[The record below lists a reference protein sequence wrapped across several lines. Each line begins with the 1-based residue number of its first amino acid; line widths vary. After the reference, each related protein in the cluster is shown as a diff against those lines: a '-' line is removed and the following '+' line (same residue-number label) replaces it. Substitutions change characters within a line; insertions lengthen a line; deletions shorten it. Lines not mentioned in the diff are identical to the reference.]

1 MILIISYG
9 LSYLFTFTS
18 SILETTYETAL
29 KYQYINLYHFCA
41 SKEFHFKS
49 PCDTTED
56 CVLIVQPGCRS
67 SRDEELNNKKYT
79 YNKNNEKDLKLKFS
93 KTEETNNVK

>member
-29 KYQYINLYHFCA
+29 KYQYINLYHYCA
-41 SKEFHFKS
+41 SKNFTSNPLVTRPK
-49 PCDTTED
+49 
-56 CVLIVQPGCRS
+56 IVCLLS
-67 SRDEELNNKKYT
+67 SQGVGAVVMKNLTIKNI